1 MGDKMTKIA
10 ENSVFQY
17 LRWRGDLLFEQD
29 KFNEVDAFIL
39 SQLIY
44 YDYHE
49 IVNDEQILLKDA
61 LKKYYEI
68 NNHRKIKLG
77 LIFPDHMVEL
87 GKAVFKSKR
96 YDDVYVSDFV
106 DKYDRINKEQFCA
119 MTFHINDQYKVIVY
133 KGTDDTLVGW
143 EEDLNM
149 IVSFPIQAQVS
160 ALKYLEGVFLKYQN
174 TIYDLV
180 GHSKG
185 GNLAMYAG
193 IYADDVIKNAIH
205 RIYNFDGP
213 GFESDDINIELYSKV
228 KTKIRTILPN
238 NSIIGMIFNQLG
250 VVKAVKSSVK
260 PVFQHDGFT
269 WEIDCNKFQRSTL
282 SKNSLE
288 FSKSLNE
295 LVSKM
300 DENSRKSFCDSLEKY
315 IDALGIKTLSEI
327 SSLKTKT
334 ISSLKVFTK
343 KDRAVFIEFV
353 KILIRSKVI

>member
-1 MGDKMTKIA
+1 MGDKMFKMA

-17 LRWRGDLLFEQD
+17 LKWRGDLSFEQD
-29 KFNEVDAFIL
+29 KFNEIDAFIL
-39 SQLIY
+39 SQLVY
-44 YDYHE
+44 YDYNGLISSE
-49 IVNDEQILLKDA
+49 KVLLKNA
-61 LKKYYEI
+61 LKQYYEI
-68 NNHRKIKLG
+68 NNNRKIKLG

-87 GKAVFKSKR
+87 GKTILKVKR
-96 YDDVYVSDFV
+96 YDNVYVSDYV

-119 MTFHINDQYKVIVY
+119 MTFHLNDMYKVIVY

-160 ALKYLEGVFLKYQN
+160 ALKYLEGIFIKYP
-174 TIYDLV
+174 TALYDLA

-185 GNLAMYAG
+185 GNLSMYAG
-193 IYADDVIKNAIH
+193 IYASSNIKKMIH

-213 GFESDDINIELYSKV
+213 GFESDDIDVVLYSEV
-228 KTKIRTILPN
+228 KNKIRTILPN
-238 NSIIGMIFNQLG
+238 NSVIGMIFNQLG
-250 VVKAVKSSVK
+250 IVKAVKSSVK

-269 WEIDCNKFQRSTL
+269 WEIEGNKFLRTTL

-288 FSKSLNE
+288 FSNSLNK
-295 LVSKM
+295 LVGKM
-300 DENSRKSFCDSLEKY
+300 DEKSRKSFCDSLEKY
-315 IDALGIKTLSEI
+315 IDSLGIKTLSEL

-343 KDRAVFIEFV
+343 EDRAVFIEFV
-353 KILIRSKVI
+353 KILIRHRVI